1 MGSLLRVS
9 GDKREDDLDGIAMGD
24 IHAEQKSQ
32 YFNNP
37 LQVRVPRRNGGGG
50 SGGEERK
57 RSHSNILPTITHDS
71 TQTTERSHEAA
82 HLATA
87 APLLYAKTG
96 EGPSLSAVTVPRI

>member
-37 LQVRVPRRNGGGG
+37 LQVRVPRRNGGGAAAA
-50 SGGEERK
+50 RK
-57 RSHSNILPTITHDS
+57 GNDRFLTSFP
-71 TQTTERSHEAA
+71 
-82 HLATA
+82 
-87 APLLYAKTG
+87 
-96 EGPSLSAVTVPRI
+96 PSRQYPNH